1 MSSAEEL
8 AAEFA
13 AKFDAPGKPQTDP
26 GSGFLQGV
34 QNFFTGA
41 DRTEFPDMEEFRAT
55 DAESLGIGAGYE
67 VLAAISAN
75 EEEQANMAAR
85 MTGGELAQDK
95 FDNFILIVNDKPFY
109 INKPGVS
116 GRDITDMAGQA
127 AMFIP
132 AARVAGAAVKTGSIS
147 MLGKSAAAG
156 AGTEA
161 IAEGVTAA
169 AGADQ
174 SLPGAVGDIAL
185 SGAMNVLPA
194 LPGFTQTRNTMQFR
208 ENPYITADEATD
220 LMDTTSVGV
229 LASQL
234 GATGVANMA
243 GENKLQYLR
252 GLESTAPT
260 IDAALIDQQRQ
271 VDTAVEG
278 LLGGLPEPTN
288 PGVKAQLA
296 AQKARQ
302 AAVDTREEATGAL
315 YQQIRDMDV
324 EISTAPLLNAIK
336 GIQINDQLVEA
347 GGSYRALEK
356 VKDLIG
362 RTTKQEPRT
371 APGATGSVEVEAPI
385 TRQIGQ
391 LQDAYQEVSELIQIA
406 QNAGLNKQVRELTI
420 AQKELNKVM
429 SGASNGVWDQ
439 AQETF
444 SLLSQDIDFI
454 DENLAG
460 QILNMKADQFDFVT
474 KMVFSPSASN
484 TSRLNLKRILDS
496 ADPGAYPT
504 LLRAHM
510 EDRLTSIKDT
520 TISGNMPRQM
530 LDALWRNPKMRKMY
544 SEELARVNPELASMY
559 NSLGEVLRF
568 AMVGRGS
575 NSNTQQKLR
584 YAQEFEQP
592 LNNLIKRGVGMLTT
606 AGMYGVVNDA
616 IAAGKQAG
624 ALKTEMS
631 LINRDIKRLQRHL
644 SQFEPGDSRAA
655 TLLTDALQ
663 SLSASLPFGEGPDDD
678 VTGFQP

>member
-1 MSSAEEL
+1 MDPLDKFRAGT
-8 AAEFA
+8 ANQ
-13 AKFDAPGKPQTDP
+13 AKPVADT
-26 GSGFLQGV
+26 GSGFVQGV

-55 DAESLGIGAGYE
+55 DADSLGKGLGYE
-67 VLAAISAN
+67 VLAALSAN
-75 EEEQANMAAR
+75 EVEQANMAAK
-85 MTGGELAQDK
+85 MTGGTLAKDK
-95 FDNFILIVNDKPFY
+95 FDNIILVVNEQPFY

-116 GRDITDMAGQA
+116 GRDLTDMGGQA

-132 AARVAGAAVKTGSIS
+132 AAAVAGAAVKTGSVA
-147 MLGKSAAAG
+147 MLAKSALAG

-161 IAEGVTAA
+161 VAEGVTAA

-174 SLPGAVGDIAL
+174 SLGGAVGDIAL
-185 SGAMNVLPA
+185 SGAMNVIPT
-194 LPGFTQTRNTMQFR
+194 LPGFTQTRKTAQYR
-208 ENPYITADEATD
+208 DNPYITTEDAQS
-220 LMDTTSVGV
+220 LMDQTGVGV

-234 GATGVANMA
+234 GANGVSNMT

-260 IDAALIDQQRQ
+260 IDAALITQQREIDNA
-271 VDTAVEG
+271 VDG
-278 LLGGLPEPTN
+278 MLSGLPEPTN
-288 PGVKAQLA
+288 PGVRAQLA
-296 AQKARQ
+296 AQRARQ

-315 YQQIRDMDV
+315 YQRIRNIDGEV
-324 EISTAPLLNAIK
+324 STGPLLEAIK
-336 GIQINDQLVEA
+336 RIQRNDQLVEA

-362 RTTKQEPRT
+362 RQTKEEPRT
-371 APGATGSVEVEAPI
+371 APGATGSVTVEAPVVRR
-385 TRQIGQ
+385 TGQ

-420 AQKELNKVM
+420 AQKELY
-429 SGASNGVWDQ
+429 GVLNTSTGGLWEK

-444 SLLSQDIDFI
+444 SILSQDIDFI

-474 KMVFSPSASN
+474 KMVFSPSASK
-484 TSRLNLKRILDS
+484 TSRANLKRILDG

-510 EDRLTSIKDT
+510 EDQLTSITDA

-530 LDALWRNPKMRKMY
+530 LNALWRNPQMRNMY
-544 SEELARVNPELASMY
+544 SQELARVDPELASTY
-559 NSLGEVLRF
+559 NALGDVLRF
-568 AMVGRGS
+568 SMVGRGN

-584 YAQEFEQP
+584 YAEEFERP
-592 LNNLIKRGVGMLTT
+592 LTNLIKRGVGLLTS

-616 IAAGKQAG
+616 FAAGRQSG
-624 ALKTEMS
+624 ALKTELS
-631 LINRDIKRLQRHL
+631 LINGDIKRLQKHL
-644 SQFEPGDSRAA
+644 DQFDPGDSKAA
-655 TLLTDALQ
+655 ALLTDALQ
-663 SLSASLPFGEGPDDD
+663 SLSASLPFGEGADSDI
-678 VTGFQP
+678 TIEY

>member
-1 MSSAEEL
+1 
-8 AAEFA
+8 
-13 AKFDAPGKPQTDP
+13 
-26 GSGFLQGV
+26 
-34 QNFFTGA
+34 
-41 DRTEFPDMEEFRAT
+41 
-55 DAESLGIGAGYE
+55 
-67 VLAAISAN
+67 
-75 EEEQANMAAR
+75 
-85 MTGGELAQDK
+85 
-95 FDNFILIVNDKPFY
+95 
-109 INKPGVS
+109 
-116 GRDITDMAGQA
+116 
-127 AMFIP
+127 
-132 AARVAGAAVKTGSIS
+132 
-147 MLGKSAAAG
+147 
-156 AGTEA
+156 
-161 IAEGVTAA
+161 
-169 AGADQ
+169 
-174 SLPGAVGDIAL
+174 
-185 SGAMNVLPA
+185 
-194 LPGFTQTRNTMQFR
+194 
-208 ENPYITADEATD
+208 
-220 LMDTTSVGV
+220 
-229 LASQL
+229 
-234 GATGVANMA
+234 
-243 GENKLQYLR
+243 
-252 GLESTAPT
+252 
-260 IDAALIDQQRQ
+260 
-271 VDTAVEG
+271 
-278 LLGGLPEPTN
+278 
-288 PGVKAQLA
+288 
-296 AQKARQ
+296 
-302 AAVDTREEATGAL
+302 
-315 YQQIRDMDV
+315 MDV

-347 GGSYRALEK
+347 GGSYRGLER

-391 LQDAYQEVSELIQIA
+391 LQDAYQEISELIPLA
-406 QNAGLNKQVRELTI
+406 QKAGLNKQVRELTL
-420 AQKELNKVM
+420 ARKELNKVM
-429 SGASNGVWDQ
+429 SGASDGVWDQ

-631 LINRDIKRLQRHL
+631 LINRDIKRLQKHL

>member
-13 AKFDAPGKPQTDP
+13 AKFDAPAKPQTDP
-26 GSGFLQGV
+26 GSGFVQGV

-41 DRTEFPDMEEFRAT
+41 DRTEFPNMEEFRAT
-55 DAESLGIGAGYE
+55 DADSMGIGAGYE

-85 MTGGELAQDK
+85 LTGGKLAQDK
-95 FDNFILIVNDKPFY
+95 FGNFILIVNDQPYY

-116 GRDITDMAGQA
+116 GRDLTDMAGQA

-132 AARVAGAAVKTGSIS
+132 AARVAGAAVKTGSIG

-161 IAEGVTAA
+161 VAEGVTAA

-194 LPGFTQTRNTMQFR
+194 LPGFKQTRDTMQFR
-208 ENPYITADEATD
+208 DNPYITADEATD
-220 LMDTTSVGV
+220 LMDTTGVGV

-278 LLGGLPEPTN
+278 MLGGLPEPTN

-296 AQKARQ
+296 AQRARQ

-315 YQQIRDMDV
+315 YQEIRDMDV
-324 EISTAPLLNAIK
+324 QVATGSLLDAIK
-336 GIQINDQLVEA
+336 RIQRNDQLVEA

-362 RTTKQEPRT
+362 RTTKQKPRT
-371 APGATGSVEVEAPI
+371 APGATGSVEVEVPVM
-385 TRQIGQ
+385 REVGQ

-420 AQKELNKVM
+420 AQKELDAFLNT
-429 SGASNGVWDQ
+429 STDGTWRQ
-439 AQETF
+439 AQDVF
-444 SLLSQDIDFI
+444 AMLSQDIDFI

-460 QILNMKADQFDFVT
+460 TILNMKPEMGDFVT
-474 KMVFSPSASN
+474 NLVFSPKASK
-484 TSRLNLKRILDS
+484 TSRANLKRILDS

-510 EDRLTSIKDT
+510 EDKLMSIKDT

-530 LDALWRNPKMRKMY
+530 LDALWRNPKMRNIY
-544 SEELARVNPELASMY
+544 SEELSRINPELASMY
-559 NSLGEVLRF
+559 NALGDVLRF

-592 LNNLIKRGVGMLTT
+592 LNDLIKRGVGMLTT

-616 IAAGKQAG
+616 IAAGRQAG

-663 SLSASLPFGEGPDDD
+663 SLSASLPLGEGADDD